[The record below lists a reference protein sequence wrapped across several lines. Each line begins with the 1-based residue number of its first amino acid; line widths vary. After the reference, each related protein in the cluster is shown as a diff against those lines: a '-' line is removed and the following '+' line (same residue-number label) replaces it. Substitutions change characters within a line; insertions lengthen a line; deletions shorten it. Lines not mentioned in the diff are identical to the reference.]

1 MVKASLA
8 RRLGK
13 SPGGGGRNIG
23 GGGGR
28 NTGGDAIMG
37 DARLKIMKSQ
47 RGPNVDA
54 REMLG
59 NKNKNMDAREKL
71 LKMRNLKEGKLEVK
85 KIGGVTIT
93 KKLNGKIELSTK
105 KNRAANNQDPKK
117 EISTKKIQM
126 GNFTKTVLSSGKVS
140 LSTKKETGDGLRS
153 RSNGGNDRNGE
164 REPQVAGG
172 IRPERGRI
180 GMTEYERMDEEL
192 MRSSVDKAEYDRI
205 RRKPATTG
213 RQTVPM
219 ARGRSP
225 PQTNRARSPMGRSR
239 SPMGRT
245 RSPMG
250 RTSATIGR
258 TSAPMGRTS
267 APMGRTSAPMGRA
280 RSPQGR
286 NRSPIERARSP
297 LMRSRSPMNGRSR
310 SPQNSRSRSNGDEW
324 RRRAAS
330 PLTVGRRID
339 YDTPRE
345 DGGLEEDL
353 LRRRVASKTADYD
366 DNYTMASRREQ
377 VNTVSPLQGSKIV
390 LSNLQQH
397 SVTYDDIV
405 ELFGDVGALRKVR
418 VATPGQAEVTFVNHD
433 DAERAVEIYHNR
445 QLDGKPMK
453 CTLTT
458 TSSAAMKNT
467 FKLPASLQGNKSG
480 NTPSPDLNLIHKALF
495 LKKPVTGNK
504 QTFTITMPKK
514 GKDEPN
520 FYE

>member
-8 RRLGK
+8 KRLGK
-13 SPGGGGRNIG
+13 TPSGGGRNAGGLGGRIG
-23 GGGGR
+23 GGG
-28 NTGGDAIMG
+28 ALIG
-37 DARLKIMKSQ
+37 DARMKIMNSK
-47 RGPNVDA
+47 RGSNVDA

-105 KNRAANNQDPKK
+105 KNTAVINQDLKK
-117 EISTKKIQM
+117 EVATKKIQI

-140 LSTKKETGDGLRS
+140 LSTKKESPDGLRS
-153 RSNGGNDRNGE
+153 RPNGGSDRNGT
-164 REPQVAGG
+164 REPQGGGG

-205 RRKPATTG
+205 RRKPAVTAG
-213 RQTVPM
+213 RTAVPT
-219 ARGRSP
+219 ARGRSS
-225 PQTNRARSPMGRSR
+225 PQTNRSRSPMGRSR
-239 SPMGRT
+239 SPMGRNRSPVGRS

-250 RTSATIGR
+250 R
-258 TSAPMGRTS
+258 
-267 APMGRTSAPMGRA
+267 
-280 RSPQGR
+280 
-286 NRSPIERARSP
+286 NRSP
-297 LMRSRSPMNGRSR
+297 MGRSRSPMNGRSR
-310 SPQNSRSRSNGDEW
+310 SPQGSRSRSNGDEW
-324 RRRAAS
+324 RRRGAS
-330 PLTVGRRID
+330 PVPVGRRID

-366 DNYTMASRREQ
+366 ENYTMASRRDQ

-390 LSNLQQH
+390 LSNLQG

-418 VATPGQAEVTFVNHD
+418 VAVPGQAEVTFVNHD
-433 DAERAVEIYHNR
+433 DAEKAVEIYHNR

-480 NTPSPDLNLIHKALF
+480 DTPAPDLNLIHKALF
-495 LKKPVTGNK
+495 LKKPNK
-504 QTFTITMPKK
+504 KQSFTITMPKK

-520 FYE
+520 YYE

>member
-8 RRLGK
+8 KRLGK
-13 SPGGGGRNIG
+13 TPGGGGRNAVSGRIG
-23 GGGGR
+23 GGG
-28 NTGGDAIMG
+28 ALIG
-37 DARLKIMKSQ
+37 DARNKIMNSK

-85 KIGGVTIT
+85 QVGGVTIT

-105 KNRAANNQDPKK
+105 KSTAAVNNQDPKK
-117 EISTKKIQM
+117 EVATKKIQI

-140 LSTKKETGDGLRS
+140 LSTKKESGDGLRS
-153 RSNGGNDRNGE
+153 RSNGGSDRNGT
-164 REPQVAGG
+164 REPQSGGG

-205 RRKPATTG
+205 RRKPAATG
-213 RQTVPM
+213 RTPVST
-219 ARGRSP
+219 ARGRSS
-225 PQTNRARSPMGRSR
+225 PQTIRSR

-250 RTSATIGR
+250 RSR
-258 TSAPMGRTS
+258 SPMGRS
-267 APMGRTSAPMGRA
+267 RSPVGRSSIPKGRSRSPMGRS
-280 RSPQGR
+280 RSP
-286 NRSPIERARSP
+286 
-297 LMRSRSPMNGRSR
+297 MRSRSPINGRSR
-310 SPQNSRSRSNGDEW
+310 SPQGSRSRSNGDEW
-324 RRRAAS
+324 RRRGAS
-330 PLTVGRRID
+330 PVTIGRRID

-353 LRRRVASKTADYD
+353 LRRRVASKTADFD
-366 DNYTMASRREQ
+366 ENYTMASRRDQ

-390 LSNLQQH
+390 LSNLQH

-433 DAERAVEIYHNR
+433 DAEKAVEIYHNR

-458 TSSAAMKNT
+458 TSSAVAKNP

-480 NTPSPDLNLIHKALF
+480 DTPAPDLNLIHKALF
-495 LKKPVTGNK
+495 VKKPLAGKK
-504 QTFTITMPKK
+504 QSFTITMPKK

-520 FYE
+520 YYE